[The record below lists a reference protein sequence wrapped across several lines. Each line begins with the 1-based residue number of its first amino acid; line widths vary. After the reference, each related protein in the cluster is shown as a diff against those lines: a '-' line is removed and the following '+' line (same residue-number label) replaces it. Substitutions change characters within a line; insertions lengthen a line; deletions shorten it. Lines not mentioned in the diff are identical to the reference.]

1 MSRIL
6 GIDYGAKRT
15 GLAISDP
22 LNKYA
27 IPLDVI
33 SSTRTYPHVK
43 QLLLDEDIH
52 TIIIGLAMPMSGKP
66 NAQVTS
72 TVRIAERIRK
82 LGVDVLFESEH
93 LTSEAASD
101 IVRRQVAR
109 SGVPIDDI
117 AASVILQQ
125 YLNSK
130 NSDS

>member
-33 SSTRTYPHVK
+33 NSTRTYPHIK
-43 QLLLDEDIH
+43 QLLLDEDIR
-52 TIIIGLAMPMSGKP
+52 TIIIGLAMPISGKP
-66 NAQVTS
+66 NAQVRS
-72 TVRIAERIRK
+72 TMRIADRIRK
-82 LGVDVLFESEH
+82 LGVDVVLESEH
-93 LTSEAASD
+93 LTSEAAND
-101 IVRRQVAR
+101 MVRRQVTQ

-117 AASVILQQ
+117 AASLILQQ

-130 NSDS
+130 NSDL

>member
-93 LTSEAASD
+93 LTSEAAND
-101 IVRRQVAR
+101 IVRRQVVR

>member
-1 MSRIL
+1 VSRIL

>member
-15 GLAISDP
+15 GIAISDP

-33 SSTRTYPHVK
+33 RSTRTYPHVK

-52 TIIIGLAMPMSGKP
+52 TIVIGLAIPMSGKP

-82 LGVDVLFESEH
+82 LGVEVLFESEH
-93 LTSEAASD
+93 LTSEAAND
-101 IVRRQVAR
+101 MVRRQVAR

>member
-52 TIIIGLAMPMSGKP
+52 TIIIGLAMPMSGTP

-82 LGVDVLFESEH
+82 LGVDVLFEIEH
-93 LTSEAASD
+93 LTSEAAND
-101 IVRRQVAR
+101 MVRGQVAR

>member
-1 MSRIL
+1 VSRIL

-109 SGVPIDDI
+109 SGLPIDDI

>member
-22 LNKYA
+22 SNKYA

-33 SSTRTYPHVK
+33 NSTRTYPHIK
-43 QLLLDEDIH
+43 QLLLDEDIR
-52 TIIIGLAMPMSGKP
+52 TIIIGLAMPISGNP
-66 NAQVTS
+66 NTQVRS
-72 TVRIAERIRK
+72 TIRIADRIRK
-82 LGVDVLFESEH
+82 LGVDVVFESEH
-93 LTSEAASD
+93 LTSEAAND
-101 IVRRQVAR
+101 MVRRQVTQ

-117 AASVILQQ
+117 AASLILQQ

-130 NSDS
+130 NSDL

>member
-22 LNKYA
+22 SNKYA

-33 SSTRTYPHVK
+33 NSTRTYPHIK
-43 QLLLDEDIH
+43 QLLLDEDIR
-52 TIIIGLAMPMSGKP
+52 TIIIGLAMPISGKP
-66 NAQVTS
+66 YAQVRS
-72 TVRIAERIRK
+72 SMRIADRIRK
-82 LGVDVLFESEH
+82 LGVDVVFESEH

-101 IVRRQVAR
+101 MVRRQVAR
-109 SGVPIDDI
+109 SGVPIDDV
-117 AASVILQQ
+117 AASLILQQ

-130 NSDS
+130 NSDL

>member
-1 MSRIL
+1 VSRIL

-33 SSTRTYPHVK
+33 NSTRTYPHIK
-43 QLLLDEDIH
+43 QLLLDEDIR
-52 TIIIGLAMPMSGKP
+52 TIIIGLAMPISGKP
-66 NAQVTS
+66 NTQVRS
-72 TVRIAERIRK
+72 TIRIADRIRK
-82 LGVDVLFESEH
+82 LGVDVVFESEH
-93 LTSEAASD
+93 LTSEAAND
-101 IVRRQVAR
+101 MVRRQVTQ

-117 AASVILQQ
+117 AASLILQQ

-130 NSDS
+130 NSDL

>member
-22 LNKYA
+22 SNKYA

-33 SSTRTYPHVK
+33 NSTRTYPHIK
-43 QLLLDEDIH
+43 QLLLDEDIR
-52 TIIIGLAMPMSGKP
+52 TIIIGLAMPISGKP
-66 NAQVTS
+66 NTQVRS
-72 TVRIAERIRK
+72 TIRIADRIRK
-82 LGVDVLFESEH
+82 LGVDVVFESEH
-93 LTSEAASD
+93 LTSEAAND
-101 IVRRQVAR
+101 MVRRQVAQ

-117 AASVILQQ
+117 AASLILQQ

-130 NSDS
+130 NSDL

>member
-33 SSTRTYPHVK
+33 NSTRTYPHIK
-43 QLLLDEDIH
+43 QLLLDEDIR
-52 TIIIGLAMPMSGKP
+52 TIIIGLAMPISGKP
-66 NAQVTS
+66 NTQVRS
-72 TVRIAERIRK
+72 SIRIADRIRK
-82 LGVDVLFESEH
+82 LGVDVVFESEH
-93 LTSEAASD
+93 LTSEAAND
-101 IVRRQVAR
+101 MVRRQVTQ

-117 AASVILQQ
+117 AASLILQQ

-130 NSDS
+130 NSDL

>member
-33 SSTRTYPHVK
+33 NSTRTYPHIK
-43 QLLLDEDIH
+43 QLILDEDIR
-52 TIIIGLAMPMSGKP
+52 TIIIGLAMPISGKP
-66 NAQVTS
+66 NTQVRS
-72 TVRIAERIRK
+72 TIRIADRIRK
-82 LGVDVLFESEH
+82 LGVDVVFESEH
-93 LTSEAASD
+93 LTSEAAND
-101 IVRRQVAR
+101 MVRRQVTQ

-117 AASVILQQ
+117 AASLILQQ

-130 NSDS
+130 NSDL

>member
-33 SSTRTYPHVK
+33 NSTRTYPHVK
-43 QLLLDEDIH
+43 QLLLDEDIR
-52 TIIIGLAMPMSGKP
+52 TIIVGLAMPISGKP
-66 NAQVTS
+66 NTQVRS
-72 TVRIAERIRK
+72 TIRIADRIRK
-82 LGVDVLFESEH
+82 LGVDVVFESEH
-93 LTSEAASD
+93 LTSEAAND
-101 IVRRQVAR
+101 MVRRQVTQ

-117 AASVILQQ
+117 AASLILQQ

-130 NSDS
+130 NSDL

>member
-22 LNKYA
+22 SNKYA

-33 SSTRTYPHVK
+33 NSTRTYPHIK
-43 QLLLDEDIH
+43 QLLLDEDIR
-52 TIIIGLAMPMSGKP
+52 TIIIGLAMPISGKP
-66 NAQVTS
+66 NTQVRS
-72 TVRIAERIRK
+72 TIRIADRIRK
-82 LGVDVLFESEH
+82 LGVDVVFESEH
-93 LTSEAASD
+93 LTSEAAND
-101 IVRRQVAR
+101 MVRRQVTQ

-117 AASVILQQ
+117 AASLILQQ

-130 NSDS
+130 NSDL

>member
-15 GLAISDP
+15 GLAISDT
-22 LNKYA
+22 LNKDA

-33 SSTRTYPHVK
+33 SSPR
-43 QLLLDEDIH
+43 
-52 TIIIGLAMPMSGKP
+52 
-66 NAQVTS
+66 TS

>member
-33 SSTRTYPHVK
+33 NSTRTYPHIK
-43 QLLLDEDIH
+43 QLLLDEDIR
-52 TIIIGLAMPMSGKP
+52 TIIIGLAMPISGKP
-66 NAQVTS
+66 NTQVRS
-72 TVRIAERIRK
+72 TIRIADRIRK
-82 LGVDVLFESEH
+82 LGVDVVFESEH
-93 LTSEAASD
+93 LTSEAAND
-101 IVRRQVAR
+101 MVRRQVTQ

-117 AASVILQQ
+117 AASLILQQ

-130 NSDS
+130 NSDL

>member
-33 SSTRTYPHVK
+33 SSARTYPHVK

-93 LTSEAASD
+93 LTSEAAND

-109 SGVPIDDI
+109 SGVPNDDI

>member
-33 SSTRTYPHVK
+33 NSTRTYPHIK
-43 QLLLDEDIH
+43 QLLLDEDIR
-52 TIIIGLAMPMSGKP
+52 TIIIGLAMPISGKP
-66 NAQVTS
+66 NTQVRS
-72 TVRIAERIRK
+72 TIRIADRIRK
-82 LGVDVLFESEH
+82 LGVDVVFESEH

-109 SGVPIDDI
+109 SGLPIDDI

>member
-72 TVRIAERIRK
+72 TRRIAERIRK

>member
-33 SSTRTYPHVK
+33 NSTRTYPHIK
-43 QLLLDEDIH
+43 QLLLDEEIR
-52 TIIIGLAMPMSGKP
+52 TIIIGLAMPISGKP
-66 NAQVTS
+66 NTQVRS
-72 TVRIAERIRK
+72 TIRIADRIRK
-82 LGVDVLFESEH
+82 LGVDVVLESEH
-93 LTSEAASD
+93 LTSEAAND
-101 IVRRQVAR
+101 MVRRQVAQ

-117 AASVILQQ
+117 AASLILQQ

-130 NSDS
+130 NSDL

>member
-33 SSTRTYPHVK
+33 NRTRTYPHIK
-43 QLLLDEDIH
+43 QLLLDEDIR
-52 TIIIGLAMPMSGKP
+52 TILIGLAMPISGKP
-66 NAQVTS
+66 NTQVRS
-72 TVRIAERIRK
+72 TIRSADRIRK
-82 LGVDVLFESEH
+82 LGVDVVVESEH
-93 LTSEAASD
+93 LTSEAAND
-101 IVRRQVAR
+101 MVRRQVTQ

-117 AASVILQQ
+117 AASLILQQ

-130 NSDS
+130 NSDL

>member
-1 MSRIL
+1 VSRIL

-33 SSTRTYPHVK
+33 NSTRTYPHIK
-43 QLLLDEDIH
+43 QLLLDEDIR
-52 TIIIGLAMPMSGKP
+52 TIIIGLAMPISGKP
-66 NAQVTS
+66 NTQVRS
-72 TVRIAERIRK
+72 TIRIADRIRK
-82 LGVDVLFESEH
+82 LGVDVVFESEH
-93 LTSEAASD
+93 LTSEAAND
-101 IVRRQVAR
+101 MVRRQVIQ

-117 AASVILQQ
+117 AASLILQQ

-130 NSDS
+130 NSDL

>member
-22 LNKYA
+22 SNKYA

-33 SSTRTYPHVK
+33 NSTRTYPHIK

-52 TIIIGLAMPMSGKP
+52 TVIIGLAMPMSGKL
-66 NAQVTS
+66 NTQVTS
-72 TVRIAERIRK
+72 TMRIADRIRK
-82 LGVDVLFESEH
+82 LGVDVVLESEH
-93 LTSEAASD
+93 LTSEAAHD
-101 IVRRQVAR
+101 MVRGQVAR
-109 SGVPIDDI
+109 SDVRIDDV
-117 AASVILQQ
+117 AAAVILQQ

-130 NSDS
+130 NSGL

>member
-27 IPLDVI
+27 IPLDLI
-33 SSTRTYPHVK
+33 NSTRTYPHIK
-43 QLLLDEDIH
+43 QLILDEDIR
-52 TIIIGLAMPMSGKP
+52 TIIIGLAMPISGKP
-66 NAQVTS
+66 NTQVRS
-72 TVRIAERIRK
+72 TIRIADRIRK
-82 LGVDVLFESEH
+82 LGVDVVFESEH
-93 LTSEAASD
+93 LTSEAAND
-101 IVRRQVAR
+101 MVRRQVTQ

-117 AASVILQQ
+117 AASLILQQ

-130 NSDS
+130 NSDL

>member
-33 SSTRTYPHVK
+33 NSTRTYPHIK
-43 QLLLDEDIH
+43 QLLLDEDIR
-52 TIIIGLAMPMSGKP
+52 TIIIGLAMPISGKP
-66 NAQVTS
+66 NTQVRS
-72 TVRIAERIRK
+72 TMRIADRIRK
-82 LGVDVLFESEH
+82 LGVDVVLESEH
-93 LTSEAASD
+93 LTSEAAND
-101 IVRRQVAR
+101 MVRRQVAQ

-117 AASVILQQ
+117 AASLILQQ

-130 NSDS
+130 NSDL

>member
-1 MSRIL
+1 VSRIL

-33 SSTRTYPHVK
+33 NSTRTYPHIK
-43 QLLLDEDIH
+43 QLLLDEDIR
-52 TIIIGLAMPMSGKP
+52 TIIIGLAMPISGKP
-66 NAQVTS
+66 NAQVRS
-72 TVRIAERIRK
+72 TVRIADRIRK
-82 LGVDVLFESEH
+82 LGVDVVFESEH
-93 LTSEAASD
+93 LTSEAAND
-101 IVRRQVAR
+101 MVRRQVAR

>member
-33 SSTRTYPHVK
+33 NSTRTYPHIK
-43 QLLLDEDIH
+43 QLLLDEDIR
-52 TIIIGLAMPMSGKP
+52 TIIIGLAMPISGKP
-66 NAQVTS
+66 NTQVRS
-72 TVRIAERIRK
+72 TIRIADRIRK
-82 LGVDVLFESEH
+82 LGVDVVLESEH
-93 LTSEAASD
+93 LTSEAAND
-101 IVRRQVAR
+101 MVRRQVTQ

-117 AASVILQQ
+117 AASLILQQ

-130 NSDS
+130 NSDL

>member
-93 LTSEAASD
+93 LTSEAAND
-101 IVRRQVAR
+101 KVRRQVAR

>member
-109 SGVPIDDI
+109 SGLPIDDI

>member
-22 LNKYA
+22 SNKYA

-33 SSTRTYPHVK
+33 NSTRTYPHIK
-43 QLLLDEDIH
+43 QLLLDEDIR
-52 TIIIGLAMPMSGKP
+52 TIIIGLAMPISGKP
-66 NAQVTS
+66 NAQVRS
-72 TVRIAERIRK
+72 TMRIADRIRK
-82 LGVDVLFESEH
+82 LDVDVVFESEH
-93 LTSEAASD
+93 LTSEAAND
-101 IVRRQVAR
+101 MVRRQVTQ

-117 AASVILQQ
+117 AASLILQQ

-130 NSDS
+130 NSDL

>member
-109 SGVPIDDI
+109 SGLPIDDI

-130 NSDS
+130 NYDS

>member
-22 LNKYA
+22 SNKYA

-33 SSTRTYPHVK
+33 NSTRTYPHIK
-43 QLLLDEDIH
+43 QLLLDEDIR
-52 TIIIGLAMPMSGKP
+52 TIIIGLAMPISGKP
-66 NAQVTS
+66 NTQVRS
-72 TVRIAERIRK
+72 TIRIADRIRK
-82 LGVDVLFESEH
+82 LGVDVVLESEH
-93 LTSEAASD
+93 LTSEAAND
-101 IVRRQVAR
+101 MVRRQVAQ

-117 AASVILQQ
+117 AASLILQQ

-130 NSDS
+130 NSDL